1 MAEPVPE
8 GEAPADGWATGAMEK
23 SSNKKSQINLWAFPW
38 GIPQKW
44 VGLQF
49 SKAWLVDDPI
59 RDSFL
64 ARCLAHIGD
73 DHNHREARTKT
84 GNPME

>member
-1 MAEPVPE
+1 M
-8 GEAPADGWATGAMEK
+8 GD
-23 SSNKKSQINLWAFPW
+23 
-38 GIPQKW
+38 PQKW

-73 DHNHREARTKT
+73 DHNHRKPAQRPGIQWNDRGIMNTALSMKHALQFFF
-84 GNPME
+84 NL